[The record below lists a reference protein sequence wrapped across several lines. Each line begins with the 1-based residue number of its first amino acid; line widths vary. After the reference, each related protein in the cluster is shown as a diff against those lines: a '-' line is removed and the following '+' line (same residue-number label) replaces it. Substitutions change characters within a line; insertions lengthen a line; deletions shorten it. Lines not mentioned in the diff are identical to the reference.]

1 MSSLYAPLSDN
12 SDRGQAIKFPENQG
26 ESSLS
31 FPPIR
36 STSAAHPPAALSE
49 PLTANG
55 DEETGDSAD
64 PFYVFRADLYRKLE
78 LVDESLA
85 EYLRVVHQTV
95 SEKQYSAVR
104 VRVLWNERTN
114 PTERK

>member
-1 MSSLYAPLSDN
+1 MSYAPLSDFSDN
-12 SDRGQAIKFPENQG
+12 SDRGIGQRIQVPSGNEHDG
-26 ESSLS
+26 ESSSSLR
-31 FPPIR
+31 PTR
-36 STSAAHPPAALSE
+36 STSAAHFPAAAALSE

-55 DEETGDSAD
+55 DEEAGDSAD

-95 SEKQYSAVR
+95 S
-104 VRVLWNERTN
+104 TMM
-114 PTERK
+114 